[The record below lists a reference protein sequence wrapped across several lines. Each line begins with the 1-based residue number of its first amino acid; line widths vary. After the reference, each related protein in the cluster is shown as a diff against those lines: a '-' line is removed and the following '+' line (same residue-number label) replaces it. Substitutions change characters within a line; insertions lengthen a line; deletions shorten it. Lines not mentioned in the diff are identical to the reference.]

1 MSWAAIGCSL
11 TGLVLLDC
19 CPKHATSSVAV
30 AFPDALAGHAAA
42 RDMGGTARG
51 AAGRLADG
59 GGARMQGAADAVHS
73 DAGRPAAL
81 PARHRARGRGAA
93 RTRGAAGR
101 QQHLPGAHP
110 FVACPGK
117 YPRLSKSCRPHAAS
131 PHGRA
136 GRPVAWLAC
145 GLVEVSCLA
154 FIQGQA
160 TRTLS
165 LTLHRHG

>member
-101 QQHLPGAHP
+101 HSICQARIRSSR
-110 FVACPGK
+110 A
-117 YPRLSKSCRPHAAS
+117 RAS
-131 PHGRA
+131 TLGYQSHA
-136 GRPVAWLAC
+136 GRTP
-145 GLVEVSCLA
+145 
-154 FIQGQA
+154 
-160 TRTLS
+160 
-165 LTLHRHG
+165 HRPTDVQVDRWPGWHAGW